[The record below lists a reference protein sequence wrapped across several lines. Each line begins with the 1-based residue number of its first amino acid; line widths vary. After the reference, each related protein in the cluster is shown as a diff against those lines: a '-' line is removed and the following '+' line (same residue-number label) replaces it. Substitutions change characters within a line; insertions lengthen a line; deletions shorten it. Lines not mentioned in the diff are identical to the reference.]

1 MAVFRIEKN
10 LVQGLIITS
19 LSLTLGR
26 GNSRIQSR
34 PKLVSKQNHVDR
46 FKCHFPVAGARFL
59 IFARF
64 AIFASCL
71 STAHR
76 RLSSVVNCQLA
87 TVSRQLKLPA
97 PSWAALT
104 GLYARQA
111 YMSKVI
117 GSCIYS
123 QQNACSRPDFMTM
136 RIGANLLD
144 HDNAKLNS
152 TLKGGAQPPP
162 PPPQPQPQQ
171 QQQPQPQPQP
181 IHQDREKA
189 TTSNEGPSQDQG
201 FYQCSTC
208 KKTYNRADH
217 LIRHVRSHTH
227 EKPYVCETCGKG
239 FARPDLLKRH
249 ASGHEDEEKSPT
261 EGNSSKK
268 RKLAPNYNPSQSSR
282 VTQACRQ
289 CASSKLKC
297 SEGKPCERCK
307 KKNLACD
314 EASPDANTKPADDD
328 AQVING
334 FHTQAGDYRNA
345 TNAEQYVPQ
354 GSHGE
359 LSDRSSNQTPNS
371 TSELIVANGVLEF
384 NGTYFPEF
392 LRNVVAEPGSSRP
405 TARSDPSGL
414 NQGFFPQN
422 YVGLCNEDA
431 DFGWASD
438 LWYSDSLQ
446 DAFNMP
452 FESTFIPY
460 APTMSSSSENA
471 SLAGVGADAFKGSLI
486 GSWTPQPEDSSMMER
501 QNLVAPKNVDSL
513 PLFTESKKI
522 LIEPLSLHARDRI
535 LGMVLETCPH
545 SASSRI
551 IASFPSVE
559 FLNNCIQYYF
569 CRRHEEQID
578 SYIHLPTLK
587 PNDQKAELLAMLAA
601 AGAVCT
607 ASGVVRKLGYALQES
622 VRHAV
627 QRRVGI
633 DSIPFLTLS

>member
-1 MAVFRIEKN
+1 
-10 LVQGLIITS
+10 
-19 LSLTLGR
+19 
-26 GNSRIQSR
+26 
-34 PKLVSKQNHVDR
+34 
-46 FKCHFPVAGARFL
+46 
-59 IFARF
+59 
-64 AIFASCL
+64 
-71 STAHR
+71 
-76 RLSSVVNCQLA
+76 
-87 TVSRQLKLPA
+87 
-97 PSWAALT
+97 
-104 GLYARQA
+104 
-111 YMSKVI
+111 MSKVVA
-117 GSCIYS
+117 SYTYS

-136 RIGANLLD
+136 RLGANI
-144 HDNAKLNS
+144 HEQSNQHSNSILNEV
-152 TLKGGAQPPP
+152 A
-162 PPPQPQPQQ
+162 QPQPPS
-171 QQQPQPQPQP
+171 QPQPQPL
-181 IHQDREKA
+181 HQDHEKS
-189 TTSNEGPSQDQG
+189 TNTSSEGPGQDQG

-249 ASGHEDEEKSPT
+249 ASGHEDEEKGPT
-261 EGNSSKK
+261 QGSASKK
-268 RKLAPNYNPSQSSR
+268 RKLATNYNLSQSSR
-282 VTQACRQ
+282 VTQACKQ

-314 EASPDANTKPADDD
+314 ESSPDANSRPADDEE
-328 AQVING
+328 VING
-334 FHTQAGDYRNA
+334 FHTQSGNYSSASK
-345 TNAEQYVPQ
+345 AEQHVFH
-354 GSHGE
+354 GNHGE
-359 LSDRSSNQTPNS
+359 ISDQSSNHTPNS
-371 TSELIVANGVLEF
+371 ALAADLTVANGVLEF

-414 NQGFFPQN
+414 SQSFFPQN
-422 YVGLCNEDA
+422 YVGPGSADDG
-431 DFGWASD
+431 DFGWAAE
-438 LWYSDSLQ
+438 LWYSDNLQ

-452 FESTFIPY
+452 FESTFTPY
-460 APTMSSSSENA
+460 APTMSTSSENA

-501 QNLVAPKNVDSL
+501 QNLVAPKNVDSMS
-513 PLFTESKKI
+513 LFTENKKK
-522 LIEPLSLHARDRI
+522 LLEPLSLHARDRI

-545 SASSRI
+545 AASSRI
-551 IASFPSVE
+551 IASFPSAD

-587 PNDQKAELLAMLAA
+587 PNEERAELLAMLAG

-627 QRRVGI
+627 QKRVGTSPTC
-633 DSIPFLTLS
+633 SITCC